1 MKHIFLS
8 VVFLSMLTAQAVE
21 ISKETPATAIVKANS
36 LNIRVKANTKSTIL
50 SQVFRDNILKVVA
63 VQGKWAEVE
72 VPRSAQVWV
81 ETKGLENGIVIH
93 NDTPIYAGPAIQYD
107 QVGDLAKG
115 EVVKKILG
123 SERWWQITTSSK
135 MYAWVSVEYLEFSK
149 KKALKTEDPNKIPG
163 DVVDIEGGVVALLDD
178 KADLK
183 QKKVVSKSP
192 QNNLIGIVTPLKNP
206 LNELA
211 THALMIKIGDEYH
224 TTCYLRSNI
233 IKLENWIGKS
243 VVIDGKNELVLGW
256 QRPIVVVSSIKEQKA
271 KKSRLKK

>member
-8 VVFLSMLTAQAVE
+8 LIFLAVLAANATAM
-21 ISKETPATAIVKANS
+21 SKEKPVTAIVKANS
-36 LNIRVKANTKSTIL
+36 LNVRVQPNTKSTIL
-50 SQVFRDNILKVVA
+50 SQVFRGNTLQVVS
-63 VQGKWAEVE
+63 VDGEWAQVV

-81 ETKGLENGIVIH
+81 ETKGLKDGVVIH
-93 NDTPIYAGPAIQYD
+93 NDTPIYAGPAVQYA

-135 MYAWVSVEYLEFSK
+135 MYAWVSRAYLEFPK
-149 KKALKTEDPNKIPG
+149 EKAAKVEDPNIIPG
-163 DVVDIEGGVVALLDD
+163 DVKDIKEGVVALKDD
-178 KADLK
+178 KAELE

-206 LNELA
+206 LNDLA
-211 THALMIKIGDEYH
+211 THALMIKIGEEYH
-224 TTCYLRSNI
+224 TTCYLRSDV
-233 IKLENWIGKS
+233 IKLQNWIGKS

-256 QRPIVVVSSIKEQKA
+256 QRPIVVVSSIREQKS
-271 KKSRLKK
+271 KKSQFKK

>member
-21 ISKETPATAIVKANS
+21 ISKETPVTAIVKANS